1 MRVKCISPKTG
12 RIRVLEIVEVSY
24 DESTQELVMITTRT
38 NVVKTKVNEM
48 AAETILYSLFSSGLY
63 DFGNRPVEIP

>member
-12 RIRVLEIVEVSY
+12 CIRVLEIVEVSY
-24 DESTQELVMITTRT
+24 DQNTQELVMITSRT
-38 NVVKTKVNEM
+38 NVVKTRVNEI
-48 AAETILYSLFSSGLY
+48 ASETILYSLFSSGLY

>member
-12 RIRVLEIVEVSY
+12 RIRVLEIVEVYY
-24 DESTQELVMITTRT
+24 DENTQELTMITTRT
-38 NVVKTKVNEM
+38 NVVKTRVNKI